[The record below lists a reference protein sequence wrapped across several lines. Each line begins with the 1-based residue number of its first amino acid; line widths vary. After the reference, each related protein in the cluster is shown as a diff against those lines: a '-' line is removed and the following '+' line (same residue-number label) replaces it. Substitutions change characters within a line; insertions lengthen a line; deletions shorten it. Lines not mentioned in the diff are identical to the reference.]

1 MLKEYLK
8 EKDISIYK
16 LAMDSNVPYT
26 TLNELANGK
35 KKIEDCKIKTIESI
49 ASSLNLSIE
58 SFLELLEKKEEK
70 ISSSWNDKRNYIYT
84 FPVVYNNKNYDVS
97 RIHPLKQKKIS
108 DLYYALKEYSFIK
121 KVIVFGSSTTIRCNK
136 DSDID
141 LAIEMDKDYYNLD
154 NKNMISEKVQEVTN
168 YNSDVL
174 WINNEK
180 EGTQI
185 LENINKGVV
194 IYEQTSSKS

>member
-1 MLKEYLK
+1 M
-8 EKDISIYK
+8 
-16 LAMDSNVPYT
+16 
-26 TLNELANGK
+26 
-35 KKIEDCKIKTIESI
+35 
-49 ASSLNLSIE
+49 
-58 SFLELLEKKEEK
+58 
-70 ISSSWNDKRNYIYT
+70 
-84 FPVVYNNKNYDVS
+84 
-97 RIHPLKQKKIS
+97 
-108 DLYYALKEYSFIK
+108 KEYSFIK
-121 KVIVFGSSTTIRCNK
+121 KVIIFGSSTTIRCNK

>member
-16 LAMDSNVPYT
+16 LALDSNVPYT

-49 ASSLNLSIE
+49 ASALNLSIE

-84 FPVVYNNKNYDVS
+84 FPVVYNNSNYDVS

-108 DLYYALKEYSFIK
+108 ELYYALKEYSFIK

-168 YNSDVL
+168 YNSDIL